1 MAELRSSTLT
11 LRRGFVAR
19 RQGITGEPRQRK
31 VTPASDVDQHRGLST
46 VASRRQ
52 TSGNMR
58 RALTDA
64 ARRCRAVTARSP
76 LLLNMTVMLS
86 PNYFNLMLRPNILIL
101 RRTTYVNRLRD
112 EMAATGQ
119 RRRLTNSAL
128 LHILL
133 PLQAEQ
139 S

>member
-1 MAELRSSTLT
+1 
-11 LRRGFVAR
+11 
-19 RQGITGEPRQRK
+19 
-31 VTPASDVDQHRGLST
+31 
-46 VASRRQ
+46 
-52 TSGNMR
+52 MR

-64 ARRCRAVTARSP
+64 ARRCRAATARSP
-76 LLLNMTVMLS
+76 SLLNMTVMLS